1 MRLKSAARAGVF
13 VVCAAVAGVSHGFG
27 AAKGIDGFRVVNPS
41 HYQVFSQRGIG
52 AFNLIAQK
60 NTRHSVCFF
69 YADAKPYTRLE
80 GVTIAMTTDDG
91 DQQLMD
97 FEVKNGCV
105 LFDFA
110 QKENRPLQ
118 IEFVDVYR

>member
-1 MRLKSAARAGVF
+1 M
-13 VVCAAVAGVSHGFG
+13 
-27 AAKGIDGFRVVNPS
+27 VNPS

-105 LFDFA
+105 LFDFGE
-110 QKENRPLQ
+110 KENRPLQ

>member
-13 VVCAAVAGVSHGFG
+13 VVCSAAAGVSHGFG

-105 LFDFA
+105 LFDFGE
-110 QKENRPLQ
+110 KENRPLQ